1 VSKPCPFHVRT
12 CPDNVLTLSTS
23 PFTPIHIMTIQEAFH
38 AWLNTCPATD
48 YELLSVGDDCI
59 TYTFR
64 FPHDRATSNHR
75 KYALTDHDID
85 RYISEYDP
93 DRFLEDEKKDQ
104 TDFLYAIIYA
114 QEKVIKESKYAA
126 EYTADQIDFL
136 SDIADEQEKIMREEM
151 SAPTME
157 CPIGTHS

>member
-1 VSKPCPFHVRT
+1 
-12 CPDNVLTLSTS
+12 
-23 PFTPIHIMTIQEAFH
+23 MTIQEAFH
-38 AWLNTCPATD
+38 AWLSTCPATD

-64 FPHDRATSNHR
+64 FPARGA
-75 KYALTDHDID
+75 
-85 RYISEYDP
+85 
-93 DRFLEDEKKDQ
+93 
-104 TDFLYAIIYA
+104 
-114 QEKVIKESKYAA
+114 KYAA

-151 SAPTME
+151 PAPTME

>member
-1 VSKPCPFHVRT
+1 
-12 CPDNVLTLSTS
+12 
-23 PFTPIHIMTIQEAFH
+23 MTIQEAFH
-38 AWLNTCPATD
+38 AWLNTCPVTD
-48 YELLSVGDDCI
+48 CELLSVGDDCI

-64 FPHDRATSNHR
+64 FPTR
-75 KYALTDHDID
+75 
-85 RYISEYDP
+85 
-93 DRFLEDEKKDQ
+93 
-104 TDFLYAIIYA
+104 
-114 QEKVIKESKYAA
+114 ESKYAA

>member
-1 VSKPCPFHVRT
+1 
-12 CPDNVLTLSTS
+12 
-23 PFTPIHIMTIQEAFH
+23 MTIQEAFH

-48 YELLSVGDDCI
+48 NELLSVSDDCL

-64 FPHDRATSNHR
+64 FPTR
-75 KYALTDHDID
+75 
-85 RYISEYDP
+85 E
-93 DRFLEDEKKDQ
+93 LE
-104 TDFLYAIIYA
+104 
-114 QEKVIKESKYAA
+114 YAA

-157 CPIGTHS
+157 CPIGTHT